1 MSNGVLYSASIAT
14 TDKGQPIKAASNPI
28 SVYNED
34 HMLVVGDYDKVLHD
48 YLKRDFALAV
58 KVNSVRASGYP
69 HVWNEQKGIP
79 ANTKAVDP
87 KVGFGTAEAP
97 SYRPK
102 TLSTEYK
109 RDNWKTAFARCY
121 ATGIRY
127 DFFTRNME
135 NNYGTFENLTEKDY
149 NDMFVDFTK
158 TTCNDF
164 WNGAT
169 KFDATD
175 AFTYYG
181 VIAQVSENKDNVTA
195 IADGTKIADALNT
208 KIANLMA
215 RLDYTG
221 YPNVIAMNPA
231 TYDILIK
238 EEAERSLYQ
247 RDITTEIVPGVKVPA
262 FFTPMGKLPIV
273 LTPFIKP
280 TVNAEAGTM
289 VHQIVALNT
298 AMIDRVWLFN
308 DGPKVYEI
316 ANPDTPLAN
325 DRLLTDKFVLD
336 FANYIVHGVDTGM
349 HFILTKTVKN

>member
-1 MSNGVLYSASIAT
+1 MSNGVLYHAAIAT
-14 TDKGQPIKAASNPI
+14 AQNGQPMKAETNPI

-48 YLKRDFALAV
+48 YLKRDFTIGV
-58 KVNSVRASGYP
+58 KVKSVRASGYP
-69 HVWNEQKGIP
+69 HVWNEQKGLP
-79 ANTKAVDP
+79 ANTSAVDP
-87 KVGFGTAEAP
+87 KVGFGTTDAP

-109 RDNWKTAFARCY
+109 RDNWKQAFARCY

-127 DFFTRNME
+127 DFFTRQME

-149 NDMFVDFTK
+149 NDMFVDFAK
-158 TTCNDF
+158 TTCSDF

-169 KFDATD
+169 ALDATD
-175 AFTYYG
+175 KFTYCG
-181 VIAQVSENKDNVTA
+181 VLSQISANTANVSA

-208 KIANLMA
+208 KIANLMT
-215 RLDYTG
+215 RLDFAG

-231 TYDILIK
+231 TYDLLLK

-247 RDITTEIVPGVKVPA
+247 RSVTVEVVPGIKVPA
-262 FFTPMGKLPIV
+262 FYTPMGELPII

-280 TVNAEAGTM
+280 TVDSSAGTTN
-289 VHQIVALNT
+289 HQIVALNT
-298 AMIDRVWLFN
+298 DMIDRIWMFN
-308 DGPKVYEI
+308 DAPKVYEI

>member
-1 MSNGVLYSASIAT
+1 MGTLYHAAIQT
-14 TDKGQPIKAASNPI
+14 TEKGQPIQAATNPI

-48 YLKRDFALAV
+48 YLKRDFALSLR
-58 KVNSVRASGYP
+58 VNSVRASGYP
-69 HVWNEQKGIP
+69 HVWNEQKAIP
-79 ANTKAVDP
+79 ANTSAVDP
-87 KVGFGTAEAP
+87 KVGFGTKDAP

-109 RDNWKTAFARCY
+109 RDNWKQAFARCY

-127 DFFTRNME
+127 DFFTRQME

-164 WNGAT
+164 WNGTTAL
-169 KFDATD
+169 DATD
-175 AFTYYG
+175 TFKYCG
-181 VIAQVSENKDNVTA
+181 VISQISANTANVTA

-215 RLDYTG
+215 RLDYAG
-221 YPNVIAMNPA
+221 YPDVIAMNPA

-247 RDITTEIVPGVKVPA
+247 RDITTEIIPGVKVPA

-280 TVNAEAGTM
+280 TVKSETSTT
-289 VHQIVALNT
+289 VHQIVALNS
-298 AMIDRVWLFN
+298 AMIDRIWMFS
-308 DGPKVYEI
+308 DAPKVYEI

-349 HFILTKTVKN
+349 HFILEKTVKN